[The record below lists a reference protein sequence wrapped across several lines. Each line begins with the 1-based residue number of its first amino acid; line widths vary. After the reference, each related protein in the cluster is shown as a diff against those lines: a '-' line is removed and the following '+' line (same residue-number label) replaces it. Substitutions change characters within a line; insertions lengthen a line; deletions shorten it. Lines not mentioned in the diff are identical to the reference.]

1 LRVSGA
7 ERSDAWEQQAT
18 AVRNKVAA
26 GQFPG
31 LDAFLA
37 DRGTALLRTAV
48 LLAGSKEAG
57 EDLLQIALER
67 AMRRWHRVQGNPEG
81 YLRRTLYHVAVDSWR
96 WRNRHPEVGLP
107 GDAALDGHDLAA
119 EVELRETLVQ
129 ALAALPAR
137 QRAVLVL
144 RYFEQLTEVEIAV
157 TLGCS
162 AGAVKSAAA
171 RGLHRLRQAVA
182 GWEPAQAS
190 GHADAAPGRI
200 ADRPLTSN
208 GAQA

>member
-1 LRVSGA
+1 VSGA
-7 ERSDAWEQQAT
+7 EHSQAWERQDRT
-18 AVRNKVAA
+18 GRNVVAA

-37 DRGTALLRTAV
+37 DRGAALLRTAV

-67 AMRRWHRVQGNPEG
+67 ALRNWPRLHGNPEG
-81 YLRRTLYHVAVDSWR
+81 YLRRTLYHLAVDSWR
-96 WRNRHPEVGLP
+96 WRSRHPEVGLP
-107 GDAALDGHDLAA
+107 GDVALDSHDLAA
-119 EVELRETLVQ
+119 EVELREALVQ

-157 TLGCS
+157 ALGCS
-162 AGAVKSAAA
+162 AGAVKSAAIT
-171 RGLHRLRQAVA
+171 
-182 GWEPAQAS
+182 AS
-190 GHADAAPGRI
+190 ICG
-200 ADRPLTSN
+200 
-208 GAQA
+208 